1 MAAVSWENAEI
12 NELGQQILT
21 PQTIGTASLRSPITD
36 VLQFDTT
43 KNEIFP
49 TIVSRSS
56 GLTTVD
62 GKSVSLVDVERLK
75 FADAKIAFDTDGNA
89 GDALQ
94 LLYAVSKDQYLNN
107 DGVKGLA
114 IELIDK
120 AADRNEI
127 VDYVMGVL
135 AGPFWDLNDISSVLA
150 KNVYGLELTAATENL
165 ITDLMEANE
174 WDVYDF
180 FWAIAESETVSSAI
194 GLVGLSDSGITYS

>member
-165 ITDLMEANE
+165 ITDLMEASE